1 MKKKDNISEQEL
13 IQQFNNAGTIQERVK
28 LFARIQD
35 EDTKM
40 ELLLKIPEK
49 ERYRFIGYLKET
61 DNISLV
67 LSCYNENETRDK
79 TFQYVAKRYK
89 GNIKQLLEIICRIR
103 F

>member
-1 MKKKDNISEQEL
+1 MKQYDLLREVKQTAKQTEHYLSL
-13 IQQFNNAGTIQERVK
+13 IKA
-28 LFARIQD
+28 
-35 EDTKM
+35 KM
-40 ELLLKIPEK
+40 QLLLKIPEK
-49 ERYRFIGYLKET
+49 ERYRFIGYLKKS

-67 LSCYNENETRDK
+67 LSCYNDAKTRDK